1 MLPPEIARTPPR
13 TGTQRPD
20 LTENTGAEIPR
31 TGLPHTGHR
40 ATLRLSQAFA
50 PGRPFRCPHCPSGGT
65 RGLRWS
71 PPEEDKGCPALP
83 SGRYSR
89 SGRFRM
95 PVSPCRTGP
104 PPWARRHRFHPPAL
118 PGDRE
123 NRRTPPALAS
133 RRGLP
138 HRSPPAEPCSGSA
151 AGHTVPDSLRPDTG
165 PLPRKAGAG
174 WSGG

>member
-1 MLPPEIARTPPR
+1 MPEIAILNTLVVIMLPPEIARTPPR

-20 LTENTGAEIPR
+20 LTENTGAEIPQQGSLTPDTEPR
-31 TGLPHTGHR
+31 FACHR
-40 ATLRLSQAFA
+40 LLRPAGRSVVPTV
-50 PGRPFRCPHCPSGGT
+50 PGGWNS
-65 RGLRWS
+65 WAAMVS
-71 PPEEDKGCPALP
+71 PEEDKGCPAPP

-104 PPWARRHRFHPPAL
+104 RHGPEDTVFIL
-118 PGDRE
+118 QLFLEIE

-138 HRSPPAEPCSGSA
+138 HRSPPARDLFQLSCRAYSSG
-151 AGHTVPDSLRPDTG
+151 
-165 PLPRKAGAG
+165 
-174 WSGG
+174 